1 MGDLHDGSYDN
12 LKQVYKINDV
22 KQSSSFTFRET
33 AIPLNKDHCPYNL
46 TVYPSQTLEDEY
58 VTYKPAL
65 YTFLIALAFL
75 LISAVAIT
83 YDCVVQRRLKTV
95 LDSALE
101 SRAIVSSLFPAN
113 VRDRLFEDDGNG
125 KVQKKERTFGE
136 SADDKNSDKDRILA
150 SHPAKLRLKNFLD
163 EGPAGDVPDA
173 NILQSKPIADLF
185 PHCTV
190 LFTDIAGFTAWS
202 SEREPAQVFMLLQTL
217 FHFFDNIARKWGV
230 FKVETIGDCYVAV
243 TGLPDPQ
250 ADHAIRMTKFA
261 RECLHK
267 VNDLTH
273 KLEST
278 LGPDTGDLKM
288 RFGLHSGPVTAG
300 VLRGEKS
307 RFQLFGDT
315 VNTASR
321 MESTGKKDFIHISQS
336 TADQLIEGGKES
348 WITPREDLVS
358 AKGKGE
364 IQTYWVNSKTQRN
377 ASSSGTDP
385 ESGSGNDLSP
395 LDHAS
400 KPSMSNTNDLDHHST
415 KNRKLKRLVDWQTDI
430 LTRLLK
436 PVLAQ
441 RGNKS
446 SKKIANPALV
456 LTKGDCVLDEVAETL
471 VLPKFDAVAAK
482 ANVNPNSIELS
493 PAVIAQLRDFVTI
506 MATRYLD
513 NPFHNFEHA
522 SHVTMSASK
531 LLNRIVIPEDM
542 NYERK
547 SEAVA
552 SDLHDYTYGITS
564 DPLTQFT
571 VIFCA
576 LIHDVDHRGVSNFQL
591 ANEIPEMATKYKN
604 RGLAE
609 QNSVDI
615 AWDLLMQPQYKDLQK
630 AIFSNEFELQR
641 FRQLVVNLVM
651 STDIFD
657 KDSKA
662 LRNSRWDKAFHRD
675 PSALALSEED
685 TTNLKATIVI
695 EHIIQAADVAHT
707 MQHWH
712 VYQKWNERL
721 FQEMYV
727 AFEQGRSATD
737 PSAGWY
743 KGELWFFDNYV
754 IPLAKKLDEC
764 NVFGVASDEGL
775 NYALANRAEWAIK
788 GEDIVAEMLGRYT
801 EQKNGVKLESGARSF
816 V

>member
-1 MGDLHDGSYDN
+1 
-12 LKQVYKINDV
+12 
-22 KQSSSFTFRET
+22 
-33 AIPLNKDHCPYNL
+33 
-46 TVYPSQTLEDEY
+46 
-58 VTYKPAL
+58 
-65 YTFLIALAFL
+65 LAFV

-83 YDCVVQRRLKTV
+83 YDCVVQRRLKSV

-113 VRDRLFEDDGNG
+113 VRDRLFEDDG

-150 SHPAKLRLKNFLD
+150 SHPAKLRLKNFLH
-163 EGPAGDVPDA
+163 EGPARDAPDV
-173 NILQSKPIADLF
+173 NILHTKPIADLF

-190 LFTDIAGFTAWS
+190 LFADIAGFTAWS
-202 SEREPAQVFMLLQTL
+202 SEREPAQVFMLLQTI

-250 ADHAIRMTKFA
+250 RDHAIRMTKFA

-267 VNDLTH
+267 VTDLTH

-321 MESTGKKDFIHISQS
+321 MESTGKKNFIQVSQS
-336 TADQLIEGGKES
+336 TADQLVEAGKES
-348 WITPREDLVS
+348 WITPREGLVT
-358 AKGKGE
+358 AKGKGQ
-364 IQTYWVNSKTQRN
+364 IQTYWVTIKTQRN
-377 ASSSGTDP
+377 TSSSGTDP
-385 ESGSGNDLSP
+385 ESDIRSGNGLSS
-395 LDHAS
+395 LDDAS
-400 KPSMSNTNDLDHHST
+400 KPFVSQKIYLEHQPTQ
-415 KNRKLKRLVDWQTDI
+415 NRKLKRLVDWQTDI
-430 LTRLLK
+430 LARLLK

-446 SKKIANPALV
+446 SKNIADPATA
-456 LTKGDCVLDEVAETL
+456 LTKGDCVLDEVVENL
-471 VLPKFDAVAAK
+471 VLPKFDAIAAK
-482 ANVNPNSIELS
+482 ANVNPNSIEVS
-493 PAVIAQLRDFVTI
+493 SAVMSQLRDFVNE

-531 LLNRIVIPEDM
+531 FLNRIIIPEDV
-542 NYERK
+542 NYQRK
-547 SEAVA
+547 SAKAIA

-609 QNSVDI
+609 QNSVDV
-615 AWDLLMQPQYKDLQK
+615 AWDLLMQPQYKDLQI
-630 AIFSNEFELQR
+630 AIFSNELELQR

-662 LRNSRWDKAFHRD
+662 LRNSRWDKAFHRN
-675 PSALALSEED
+675 PSALPLSEED

-712 VYQKWNERL
+712 VYQKWNDRL
-721 FQEMYV
+721 FQEMYA
-727 AFEQGRSATD
+727 AFEQGRSASD

-775 NYALANRAEWAIK
+775 NYALANRAEWDVK
-788 GEDIVAEMLGRYT
+788 GEHIVADMLERYK
-801 EQKNGVKLESGARSF
+801 ERKNYGIVNGIVDVKVESVAGS
-816 V
+816 